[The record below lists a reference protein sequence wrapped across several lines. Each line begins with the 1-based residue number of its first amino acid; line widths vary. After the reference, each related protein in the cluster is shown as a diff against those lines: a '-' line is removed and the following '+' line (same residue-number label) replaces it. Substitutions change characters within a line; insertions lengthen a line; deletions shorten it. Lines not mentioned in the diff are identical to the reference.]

1 MADTPFSCPYCGGT
15 VPETTAICPDCHED
29 LAALLRLEH
38 SHAIYY
44 NEALALAREGYLDD
58 ARARLIMALER
69 NEAFAPAHALL
80 AKVYAHQRQWARA
93 EASAARARELDPEN
107 PAFRRLADAIGDRV
121 TPMAAG
127 TSTAR
132 ARVAPRREVS
142 QAFKAGVGLATA
154 AAVVLSLFTDDD

>member
-1 MADTPFSCPYCGGT
+1 MQDTPFSCPYCGGT
-15 VPETTAICPDCHED
+15 VPESTAICPDCHED
-29 LAALLRLEH
+29 LSALLRLEY

-58 ARARLIMALER
+58 ARARLTMALER
-69 NEAFAPAHALL
+69 EETFAPAHGLL

-107 PAFRRLADAIGDRV
+107 SAYRRLTDAIGERV
-121 TPMAAG
+121 TPTAA

-132 ARVAPRREVS
+132 ARVTPRREVS
-142 QAFKAGVGLATA
+142 QAFKAGVGLATV

>member
-1 MADTPFSCPYCGGT
+1 

-29 LAALLRLEH
+29 LSALLRLEY

-44 NEALALAREGYLDD
+44 NEALALARDGYLDD

-69 NEAFAPAHALL
+69 TESFAPAHALL

-93 EASAARARELDPEN
+93 EASAARALELDPEN
-107 PAFRRLADAIGDRV
+107 PSIQRLVDAIGERV
-121 TPMAAG
+121 TPTRG
-127 TSTAR
+127 TAR
-132 ARVAPRREVS
+132 SRVAPRREVS

>member
-1 MADTPFSCPYCGGT
+1 MPDTPFSCPYCGGA
-15 VPETTAICPDCHED
+15 VPETTAICPDCNED
-29 LAALLRLEH
+29 LSSLLRLEY
-38 SHAIYY
+38 SHAISY

-69 NEAFAPAHALL
+69 EESFAPAHALL

-107 PAFRRLADAIGDRV
+107 GAIRRLVDAIGERV
-121 TPMAAG
+121 TPTAG
-127 TSTAR
+127 VSTAR

-142 QAFKAGVGLATA
+142 QAFKAGVGLASA
-154 AAVVLSLFTDDD
+154 AAVLLSLFTDDD

>member
-1 MADTPFSCPYCGGT
+1 MPNTPFLCPYCGGT

-29 LAALLRLEH
+29 LSALLRLEY

-44 NEALALAREGYLDD
+44 NEALALARDGYLDD

-69 NEAFAPAHALL
+69 TESFAPAHALL

-93 EASAARARELDPEN
+93 EASAARALELDPEN
-107 PAFRRLADAIGDRV
+107 PSIQRLVDAIGERV
-121 TPMAAG
+121 TPTRG
-127 TSTAR
+127 TAR
-132 ARVAPRREVS
+132 SRVAPRREVS